1 MKVRAF
7 LRRTRTWLI
16 AVPVLAFLLAVV
28 APYVY
33 IHFIQGDPPAP
44 LTFSSDGES
53 ASSAGAASSIDGTWT
68 VSGSSE
74 AGYRVAEVLFGQSTT
89 AVGRT
94 SDVTGEFVIDGTTIA
109 IASFEVDLTTVSSDE
124 SRRDGQFQ
132 NRIMDTSTYPTATFE
147 LTQPI
152 TLDGVPDD
160 LEEITVSAT
169 GNLTLHGVT
178 KSVTFELTA
187 RRNGDTVELNG
198 TIPVTFSDYGI
209 DNPSGGPASVGHTGE
224 IEFLLTLAHA

>member
-1 MKVRAF
+1 
-7 LRRTRTWLI
+7 
-16 AVPVLAFLLAVV
+16 
-28 APYVY
+28 
-33 IHFIQGDPPAP
+33 
-44 LTFSSDGES
+44 
-53 ASSAGAASSIDGTWT
+53 

-109 IASFEVDLTTVSSDE
+109 SASFEVDLTTVSSDE

-132 NRIMDTSTYPTATFE
+132 NRIIDTSTYPTATFE

-209 DNPSGGPASVGHTGE
+209 DNPSGGPASVGDTGE